1 MLLNLKKIGFLGL
14 LAVTFSTN
22 AFAIT
27 NLKKVQ
33 ITDGSQIDLFFDGKV
48 SPSQIRTE
56 FFNDI
61 IQISLTDT
69 SVYPAKINSVSG
81 MDLTKVF
88 AYQYAPKLVRCR
100 LSVKGKA
107 ESYQGRFHVT
117 NNGKVL
123 SLRISGG
130 TATAISDKITHT
142 AAAATTAVAAKSS
155 VSAVAP
161 ESAPVEIEEK
171 ALLEKVMKSE
181 ARSVEKKDSARESD
195 SKDSD
200 SEESPTLTGFG
211 KKSTSNKTLG
221 GAKPLPSPF
230 RSLGVLIVVI
240 GLFGL
245 MMLMVKKVRDARSG
259 ASANLEKHKGFKGL
273 FGQFAKMTGNLA
285 GSMGGK
291 GKMMETVATHYLG
304 PKKSIAMVRIS
315 GRMLVLGVT
324 NESINLIT
332 EFAAPGADGEIE
344 DEAAEPF
351 SVAKFAGGL
360 KNFENNS
367 EAAGPTALSKVM
379 AQSLMAGQMGSKSA
393 AKNQPVAQALQGAA
407 QKYSNSAAGAAPQ
420 SGGAGPSVFSDY
432 LSAESSKPSVRAQ
445 IRNRVEG
452 MKQL

>member
-1 MLLNLKKIGFLGL
+1 MLLNLKKIGLLSFLAL
-14 LAVTFSTN
+14 TLSAN

-142 AAAATTAVAAKSS
+142 AAAATSVVAAKSAPA
-155 VSAVAP
+155 AVAP

-181 ARSVEKKDSARESD
+181 ARTSEKKDSARESD
-195 SKDSD
+195 VKENDSD
-200 SEESPTLTGFG
+200 AESPSLTGFG
-211 KKSTSNKTLG
+211 KKSTKTLG

-245 MMLMVKKVRDARSG
+245 MMLMIKKVRDAKMG
-259 ASANLEKHKGFKGL
+259 ASANIEKHKGFKGL
-273 FGQFAKMTGNLA
+273 FGQFAKMTGSLA
-285 GSMGGK
+285 GGK
-291 GKMMETVATHYLG
+291 GKMIETVATHYLG

-360 KNFENNS
+360 KNFENAPES
-367 EAAGPTALSKVM
+367 AGPTALSKVM

-393 AKNQPVAQALQGAA
+393 PKNQPVAQALQGAA
-407 QKYSNSAAGAAPQ
+407 QKYSNSAAGTAPAPQ
-420 SGGAGPSVFSDY
+420 AGGAGPSVFSDY